1 MNRTEKRFR
10 KNRPASLIGPNAYL
24 KDIHAEIEFEESYKP
39 FNDQSTRFP
48 KPQKSTNIL
57 SFNELTDKLNE
68 SGRSTTSPDD
78 HFRQDC

>member
-48 KPQKSTNIL
+48 KPQKS
-57 SFNELTDKLNE
+57 KLDE
-68 SGRSTTSPDD
+68 SRRSTEDRS
-78 HFRQDC
+78 FRPGLLIIFYRKLR

>member
-24 KDIHAEIEFEESYKP
+24 KDIHAEIEFEDSYKP

-48 KPQKSTNIL
+48 KPQKS
-57 SFNELTDKLNE
+57 KLDE
-68 SGRSTTSPDD
+68 SGRSTTSLEDRS
-78 HFRQDC
+78 FSSRLVIIIQRKLR

>member
-39 FNDQSTRFP
+39 FNDQSTRFQ
-48 KPQKSTNIL
+48 KPEKSKL
-57 SFNELTDKLNE
+57 DENEH
-68 SGRSTTSPDD
+68 STTSLEDRS
-78 HFRQDC
+78 FLSRLQISI